1 MKKNKFKIIDLYTLV
16 LLGGSLL
23 TMLLS
28 VEIGGI
34 FLTLSVLSL
43 SLKKYLE
50 YKYGDKMREIKEGKY
65 EEFLVLL

>member
-50 YKYGDKMREIKEGKY
+50 CKYGDKMREIKEG
-65 EEFLVLL
+65 

>member
-50 YKYGDKMREIKEGKY
+50 YKCGDKMREIKEG
-65 EEFLVLL
+65 